1 MKRMRKILISFIL
14 LLVFVLSSCNT
25 SVNSS
30 VYISSIG
37 FEINENKLVG
47 YFLSNP
53 LTDISRK
60 SEESKKEAQYLKVE
74 GESCYEVFN
83 KAKQSLLIPLN
94 FLHIKTIIFSKDCFE
109 TEYIEDF
116 LNYLKSIRSVSYN
129 FYVFATTSKIEEIYK
144 FKNPEQ
150 ISYQYSILS
159 SPDLLEYKK
168 FGTEKLHFLDFANDY
183 YNTRRYLHVPLLV
196 VNELW
201 NNNVTIE
208 VDGFLAH
215 GLKTNLYK
223 NSEFRGMLY
232 LYDQNTILFHDEE
245 DVYRVTNYRVNNYK
259 RNNKFVFSISYEDI
273 TVYGD
278 GTKSKFE
285 EKLLLE
291 IKKYLDYYALNQNGL
306 YLIKFYNY
314 LNTDTLDLYNFD
326 IEILHKG

>member
-1 MKRMRKILISFIL
+1 MKKMRKILIFFIV
-14 LLVFVLSSCNT
+14 VFTLSGCNT

-37 FEINENKLVG
+37 FEVKDDKLVA

-60 SEESKKEAQYLKVE
+60 SEENKKEAQYLKVE
-74 GESCYEVFN
+74 GNSCYEVFN
-83 KAKQSLLIPLN
+83 EAKQSLLIPLN
-94 FLHIKTIIFSKDCFE
+94 FLHVKTIIFSKDCFE

-116 LNYLKSIRSVSYN
+116 LNYLKSVRSISYN
-129 FYVFATTSKIEEIYK
+129 FYVFSTISKIEDIYK

-159 SPDLLEYKK
+159 SPDLLDYSQ

-183 YNTRRYLHVPLLV
+183 YNPRRYLHIPLLV
-196 VNELW
+196 VNEFW
-201 NNNVTIE
+201 NDNITVE
-208 VDGFLAH
+208 VDGFLSFE
-215 GLKTNLYK
+215 LTTNIYR
-223 NSEFRGMLY
+223 NSEFMGMLY

-245 DVYRVTNYRVNNYK
+245 DVYRVTNYRVNKYK
-259 RNNKFVFSISYEDI
+259 RNDKFVFSILYEDI
-273 TVYGD
+273 LVYGK
-278 GTKSKFE
+278 GSKEKFE
-285 EKLLLE
+285 EKLVLE

-314 LNTDTLDLYNFD
+314 LNTDTLDLYNFE